1 MPRIA
6 GWTFGERR
14 FQIVI
19 VTVEKFMSG
28 FFLCITIFYGV
39 KTYFIALVSDK
50 GKRKRNGEEFSFC
63 IQRTNKMIYDYGG
76 IYEKKGDFLKC

>member
-1 MPRIA
+1 MDVWRKKVSNCNCH
-6 GWTFGERR
+6 RR
-14 FQIVI
+14 KIHVR
-19 VTVEKFMSG
+19 